1 MHDSFFCCK
10 FVVIM
15 KRTTIWLLIIF
26 MLLTFVGLI
35 ALQARY
41 VRINAEMIEN
51 QFNENVQRSLFQTV
65 SLVEENEALEYLGQT
80 LEGIDYNG
88 NKNKVL
94 SLEAQNIRMKN
105 NIDSMAE
112 NLKLTSEQ
120 KNRPTIRLSTR
131 HGKATIEETS
141 RYLQEKFKQNFS
153 RSKTI
158 LDQAVFRWMKEID
171 EKDISERINFEELN
185 GILDKVLVNNGVNL
199 PFTYSIVDKQGR
211 VIFQCHKDLHDNNL
225 NTTNNIYIQR
235 FFPLEESNKM
245 AYLQVIFP
253 TKQNYI
259 LNSMNLLLPS
269 IGLVALIL
277 GVFIVALIIIFRQKQ
292 LNTMKND
299 FVNNMTHEFKTP
311 ISSISLASQ
320 MLQDQGV
327 GKTPETLKHISNVIH
342 DETKRLSF
350 QVEKVLQMAIF
361 EKDNSILKL
370 NEMRINSL
378 ISDIIANFSLKVT
391 SKGGKI
397 TSNLKA
403 IYDVAL
409 IDEVHFTNVI
419 FNLMDNAL
427 KYSDKPLLLTIET
440 WNEKN
445 NLLISI
451 EDNGIGI
458 NKDDL
463 KRIFDKFYRVST
475 GNLHNVKGFGLGLA
489 YVKKII
495 TEHKGTIK
503 VESELKIGTKFTI
516 TIPTLKN

>member
-1 MHDSFFCCK
+1 MHDSFLCCK

-350 QVEKVLQMAIF
+350 QVEKVLQMAMF
-361 EKDNSILKL
+361 EKDNSILNL
-370 NEMRINSL
+370 NEMKINSL